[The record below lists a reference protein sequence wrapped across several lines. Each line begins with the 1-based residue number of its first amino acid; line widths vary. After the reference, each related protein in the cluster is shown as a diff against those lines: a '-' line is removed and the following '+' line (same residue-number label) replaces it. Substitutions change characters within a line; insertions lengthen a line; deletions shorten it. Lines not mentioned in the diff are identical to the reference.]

1 MLEGVEGG
9 ELYTEGGWGGGGG
22 GQCSKMHARGEGLK
36 VVSYSQVGSL
46 EPY

>member
-1 MLEGVEGG
+1 MGSCTQKVVGV
-9 ELYTEGGWGGGGG
+9 GGGG